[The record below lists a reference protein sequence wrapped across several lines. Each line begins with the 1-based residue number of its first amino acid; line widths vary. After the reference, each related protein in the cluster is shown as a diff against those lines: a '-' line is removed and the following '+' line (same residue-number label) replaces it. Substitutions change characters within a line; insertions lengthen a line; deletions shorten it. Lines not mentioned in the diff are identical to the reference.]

1 MNDRQVRILIR
12 ILWSSW
18 LLVLVL
24 IFGIL
29 LGAVLFIQYKSN
41 SQRRTTRIGET
52 TPIFKDLSADQIVR
66 IEIDSVQKESLIL
79 RKNAGVWEVAK
90 GKDVLG
96 DLLSKQEN
104 KTAEGQEGET
114 PPPTDPRNDPGPSG
128 DSFRVFHR
136 ADADKVQLMLDAMV
150 ELPSGQI
157 ITSAAD
163 DKMKTQMGVS
173 NAIVGTEVIFFDAQM
188 NKLADIMI
196 GNPVEAYSATL
207 VRKPDSDEIYQVP
220 GQLEATFGTSLIM
233 LRDKKIFNS
242 TPQSITSV
250 VIQDVAGPNSFNL
263 SRSEGAW
270 VGNGA
275 QGNALELDAAKVD
288 NLLSTLGTLSAN
300 SFVDPNDPRR
310 PPMPEENLNEEDPYG
325 FQNPNKII
333 EFKTTGNETFR
344 LIVGKLEGTTYY
356 AAVANNLE
364 DIFRVSKI
372 SIENVSPDPA
382 ILAPG
387 AEESAAELPG
397 DRTDTGTL
405 QGGSLEEIP
414 PELLEQLRQQGQ

>member
-1 MNDRQVRILIR
+1 MNDATRTIR
-12 ILWSSW
+12 ILVRISALLLLLIFLV
-18 LLVLVL
+18 LLVV
-24 IFGIL
+24 
-29 LGAVLFIQYKSN
+29 FIYQKDI
-41 SQRRTTRIGET
+41 QKRRTTRIGET
-52 TPIFKDLSADQIVR
+52 TPIFEGLSADQIAR

-96 DLLSKQEN
+96 ELMSKQQN
-104 KTAEGQEGET
+104 KTAEGQDGET
-114 PPPTDPRNDPGPSG
+114 QETQPTDPRNDPGPSG

-150 ELPSGQI
+150 ELPSGQVV
-157 ITSAAD
+157 TSTAD
-163 DKMKTQMGVS
+163 DKMKMKLGVS
-173 NAIVGTEVIFFDAQM
+173 NAIVGIEVVCYDAQM
-188 NKLADIMI
+188 NKVADIMI
-196 GNPVEAYSATL
+196 GNSVEAYSATL
-207 VRKPDSDEIYQVP
+207 ISKPDSDEIRQVP
-220 GQLEATFGTSLIM
+220 GRLEATFGTSLIM

-250 VIQDVAGPNSFNL
+250 AIQDITGPNSFDL

-270 VGNGA
+270 VGAGA
-275 QGNALELDAAKVD
+275 QGNPLDLDAAKVD
-288 NLLSTLGTLSAN
+288 NLLSALGTLSAN

-310 PPMPEENLNEEDPYG
+310 PPVDTENEQDPYG
-325 FQNPNKII
+325 LLSPNKTI
-333 EFKTTGNETFR
+333 EFRTTGNETLK

-364 DIFRVSKI
+364 DIFKVSKI
-372 SIENVSPDPA
+372 SIESVSPDPA
-382 ILAPG
+382 TLAPG
-387 AEESAAELPG
+387 AAELPG
-397 DRTDTGTL
+397 DMTDTGTM